1 MGRCL
6 RIQVSCYQARLETL
20 RLASLYIKQGQVI
33 AAPTDTI
40 YGLLAD
46 ASRETALR
54 SLFRIK
60 TRPETKPVPLFIDSL
75 DRLDGIVE
83 GYPPGFDKLVRAFWP
98 GPLTIV
104 LPACRGVP
112 DIVTAGTGTVAVR
125 LPHSPLVRSL
135 VRLSRQA
142 LTGTSANRSGWPG
155 ALSSDQV
162 VAQLGHRVPLVLDA
176 GRVAHTSPSTIVD
189 LTLEKVRIL
198 REGRISSAQ
207 IQRVLAG
214 NYRFTCSLS
223 SVRRK

>member
-1 MGRCL
+1 M
-6 RIQVSCYQARLETL
+6 
-20 RLASLYIKQGQVI
+20 
-33 AAPTDTI
+33 
-40 YGLLAD
+40 AD

-54 SLFRIK
+54 SLFRLK

-83 GYPPGFDKLVRAFWP
+83 RYPPGFDKLVQAFWP

-142 LTGTSANRSGWPG
+142 LTGTSGFA
-155 ALSSDQV
+155 
-162 VAQLGHRVPLVLDA
+162 
-176 GRVAHTSPSTIVD
+176 TSP
-189 LTLEKVRIL
+189 RPF
-198 REGRISSAQ
+198 R
-207 IQRVLAG
+207 
-214 NYRFTCSLS
+214 
-223 SVRRK
+223 VRRQAGVRCCSVAEQAGELKCRCTARAPLDGTRRRQAALFLMPVLSGTVQAQSFHDC